1 MSLVPE
7 LRIAF
12 DAGVAVLLLA
22 TIALAVILNRK
33 LTALRDAKDE
43 MQALAARLIESTDQ
57 AGSRLETLK
66 SYAQDSGAALGRQIQ
81 EARGLTDELAFMIER
96 GAHLAIRIERGDES
110 AAAGEIGETT
120 ADVISTAEATLLQ
133 SLQGVR

>member
-7 LRIAF
+7 LKIAF

-22 TIALAVILNRK
+22 TIAFAVILNRK

-96 GAHLAIRIERGDES
+96 GSHLAIRIERGDES